1 MFAARGTGLAR
12 HAICACNQAV
22 LAEVNSIPNGLY
34 LLVRAKLQV
43 DNRQAF
49 LLLTASVRVTLT
61 FYILVRS
68 TFANSAF
75 SQCFSDLVRT
85 TAEETSIQYY
95 DEMADTMTCQ
105 QLVSL
110 PCTCLL
116 PDSKHGA
123 QGEASQTV
131 PLSITLLQA
140 VLERLSAA
148 LHTRG
153 KTEACPKDVPLPKS
167 IQEPQQCLPELGQEA
182 QSSLCGEKRTI
193 QLRSALLISK
203 LVGLLL
209 GAKQASLAL
218 REFLLALGEIS
229 LVIVDFIFHPEGP
242 QQDAKTAA
250 DSENAHLCQALVQ
263 LLTPIFGQLL
273 ARDDDACMGSCQMLD
288 ALLRSSAAVRQAAAC
303 EMLKMGKCCP

>member
-140 VLERLSAA
+140 VLERLSASM
-148 LHTRG
+148 HTLG
-153 KTEACPKDVPLPKS
+153 KGGACPKNAPPTKS
-167 IQEPQQCLPELGQEA
+167 VQEPLQRLPEIGQES
-182 QSSLCGEKRTI
+182 QSKLCCADFDI
-193 QLRSALLISK
+193 QLLPSQTQLPCLQVPAPWSEDHCKAVAWAMCSFAK
-203 LVGLLL
+203 LMKR
-209 GAKQASLAL
+209 ATFSF
-218 REFLLALGEIS
+218 E
-229 LVIVDFIFHPEGP
+229 
-242 QQDAKTAA
+242 
-250 DSENAHLCQALVQ
+250 
-263 LLTPIFGQLL
+263 
-273 ARDDDACMGSCQMLD
+273 DDCVCVSHGC
-288 ALLRSSAAVRQAAAC
+288 
-303 EMLKMGKCCP
+303 